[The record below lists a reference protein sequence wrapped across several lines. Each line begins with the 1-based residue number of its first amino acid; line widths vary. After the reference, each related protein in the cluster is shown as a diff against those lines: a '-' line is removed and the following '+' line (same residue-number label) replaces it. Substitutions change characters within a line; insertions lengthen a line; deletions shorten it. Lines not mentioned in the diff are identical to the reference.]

1 MRKPKV
7 ENKYNLKFSDIK
19 NLQIVDR
26 SRICEPL
33 FWRNDVVG
41 AWCISR
47 EIGSRKD
54 IEFCTNNEVWI
65 GIYDKPYY
73 GKLIHCNCYSY
84 GGVCG
89 YNFKRFF
96 NEKEIENELDLQTHE
111 FIVETINMLID
122 EGILALRKE

>member
-1 MRKPKV
+1 MRNPKI

-33 FWRNDVVG
+33 FWRNNVVG

-47 EIGSRKD
+47 EIGSKD
-54 IEFCTNNEVWI
+54 DIRFGTSNSAWI

-73 GKLIHCNCYSY
+73 GKYIRCECTSY
-84 GGVCG
+84 GGMCG
-89 YNFKRFF
+89 YKFEKFY
-96 NEKEIENELDLQTHE
+96 NERDIQNDLDLQTQE
-111 FIVETINMLID
+111 FILEKLNMLID
-122 EGILALRKE
+122 EGILAKL